1 MSTAKGEPV
10 KECQK
15 TKHFDVLTADGGCWR
30 GRKLILATGVKDL
43 LPEVEGFK
51 ELYGRGVYVC
61 LYCEGYEYRDQ
72 PMAVY
77 GNCER
82 GVHLALEM
90 LPLSND
96 ITLLT
101 DGEELTASD
110 KERQLLKR
118 HGVRVV
124 KGRIARAFSD

>member
-1 MSTAKGEPV
+1 MLFPSVTA
-10 KECQK
+10 C
-15 TKHFDVLTADGGCWR
+15 
-30 GRKLILATGVKDL
+30 TGVAA
-43 LPEVEGFK
+43 G
-51 ELYGRGVYVC
+51 C
-61 LYCEGYEYRDQ
+61 AGYEYRDQ
-72 PMAVY
+72 PMAAY

-110 KERQLLKR
+110 K
-118 HGVRVV
+118 VR
-124 KGRIARAFSD
+124 RAKNPKHWYGDRCSA